1 MKRGATDHPK
11 MYELAKLMNIPHA
24 LAVGYMELLWH
35 FTAKYAPQGDIGKH
49 TDDRIAKACHYQ
61 GRASR
66 LVSAMCDA
74 GWLDVCPRYRLRVHD
89 WGDHADQGVQRAL
102 KAKGLDFVSV
112 TQEKTSSGANQEL
125 AHLSL
130 ALPKPLPVPMPVS
143 ESKQAAARPHQLDF
157 EPLNGIDPGL
167 VIRDLIADM
176 CTFWPMHG
184 NVPRAEMVAQREWA
198 SSGKD
203 VGDWVATVARSAN
216 AWWSFHRAQLN
227 IKPRHFVPT
236 IERWFSDGDYTRT
249 APKVVESSPAPG
261 NYDHLPLGFTA
272 EEKAKME
279 RVARERAEDGLI

>member
-35 FTAKYAPQGDIGKH
+35 FTSRYAPQGDIGRH
-49 TDDRIAKACHYQ
+49 TDERIAKACHYQ

-66 LVSAMCDA
+66 LVSAMCAA
-74 GWLDVCPRYRLRVHD
+74 GWLEVCPRYRLRVHD

-112 TQEKTSSGANQEL
+112 TQEKTSSSANQEL

-130 ALPKPLPVPMPVS
+130 ALPKPLPEPSRVVDSFDLETAFEELWDAYPAKGRTKKPMSQQYYV
-143 ESKQAAARPHQLDF
+143 EA
-157 EPLNGIDPGL
+157 
-167 VIRDLIADM
+167 
-176 CTFWPMHG
+176 
-184 NVPRAEMVAQREWA
+184 
-198 SSGKD
+198 
-203 VGDWVATVARSAN
+203 VATLPNDSQPAMHARIIAPVLPGGKWAKSAN
-216 AWWSFHRAQLN
+216 WAKGYVQGLAVYLN
-227 IKPRHFVPT
+227 QQQ
-236 IERWFSDGDYTRT
+236 WL
-249 APKVVESSPAPG
+249 ESPESAGAESTPG

-279 RVARERAEDGLI
+279 RVARERAEDGLV